1 MSFTIEYPDTL
12 KLTEVTTLMIT
23 QQQSTVLSTPTGDMQ
38 IQVYRPVAEGKY
50 PCIIFYSEIFQITAP
65 IARSANLL
73 AGLGFVVLVP
83 EVFHELNPMGTVLG
97 YDDKGKDKGNDDK
110 AKKPL
115 ESHDSDTQALID
127 FVATAPFC
135 TGTIGAMGVC
145 IGGHLA
151 FRAALNPKIG
161 AAFCLYPTD
170 IHSNTL
176 PCQQGNDSFTRAKDI
191 ACEVF
196 LVFGKQ
202 DPHVPLEGRQ
212 KLMQHFQAKGLDYHW
227 LEVNAQHAFMR
238 DEGERYDP
246 ELALQMYTLARHFF
260 QRCLSET

>member
-1 MSFTIEYPDTL
+1 
-12 KLTEVTTLMIT
+12 MIT
-23 QQQSTVLSTPTGDMQ
+23 QQHTTILATPSGDMQ
-38 IQVYRPVAEGKY
+38 VQIYRPRVSGQF

-83 EVFHELNPMGTVLG
+83 EVFHELNPLGTVLG
-97 YDDKGKDKGNDDK
+97 YDDAGKEKGNNDK
-110 AKKPL
+110 WTKPL
-115 ESHDSDTQALID
+115 EGHDTDTQALID
-127 FVATAPFC
+127 YAQAQTYCNGNV
-135 TGTIGAMGVC
+135 GAMGVC

-151 FRAALNPKIG
+151 FRAALNPQIKG
-161 AAFCLYPTD
+161 AFCLYPTD

-176 PCQQGNDSFTRAKDI
+176 PCNEGNDSFNRARDI
-191 ACEVF
+191 TCEMV

-212 KLMQHFQAKGLDYHW
+212 KLMKHFQAIDVNYQW
-227 LEVNAQHAFMR
+227 FEVNAQHAFMR

-246 ELALQMYTLARHFF
+246 ELALDMYHRARQFF
-260 QRCLSET
+260 QRCLRPQP

>member
-1 MSFTIEYPDTL
+1 
-12 KLTEVTTLMIT
+12 MIT
-23 QQQSTVLSTPTGDMQ
+23 QNNKVVLNTASGDMQ
-38 IQVYRPVAEGKY
+38 VQVFRPVADAKY

-97 YDDKGKDKGNDDK
+97 YDDAGKDKGNNDK
-110 AKKPL
+110 WAKPL
-115 ESHDSDTQALID
+115 ESHDTDTEALISY
-127 FVATAPFC
+127 AKAQSFC
-135 TGTIGAMGVC
+135 NGNVGAMGVC

-151 FRAALNPKIG
+151 FRAALNPEIKG
-161 AAFCLYPTD
+161 AFCLYPTD
-170 IHSNTL
+170 IHSDTL
-176 PCQQGNDSFTRAKDI
+176 PSKPGNDSFTRAKDI
-191 ACEVF
+191 SCEVI

-212 KLMQHFQAKGLDYHW
+212 KLMQHFQAVGMNYQW

-246 ELALQMYTLARHFF
+246 ELALDMYTRAQSFF
-260 QRCLSET
+260 NRCLR

>member
-1 MSFTIEYPDTL
+1 ML
-12 KLTEVTTLMIT
+12 T
-23 QQQSTVLSTPTGDMQ
+23 QQHTTILTTPNGDMQ
-38 IQVYRPVAEGKY
+38 VQVYRPLISGQF

-83 EVFHELNPMGTVLG
+83 EVFHELNSMGTVLG
-97 YDDKGKDKGNDDK
+97 YDDAGKEKGNNDK
-110 AKKPL
+110 WTKPL

-127 FVATAPFC
+127 YAHAQTFC
-135 TGTIGAMGVC
+135 NGNVGAMGVC

-151 FRAALNPKIG
+151 FRAALNPQIKG
-161 AAFCLYPTD
+161 AFCLYPTD
-170 IHSNTL
+170 IHSNSL
-176 PCQQGNDSFTRAKDI
+176 PCNEGNDSFNRAQDI
-191 ACEVF
+191 ACEVV

-212 KLMQHFQAKGLDYHW
+212 KLMGHFQAIDLNYQW

-246 ELALQMYTLARHFF
+246 ELALDMYQRARQFF
-260 QRCLSET
+260 QHCLR